1 MRVDKAVLKYQNRI
15 VEIPVGEK
23 IFEEDLYV
31 DFSVENINKGQ
42 RLQLTIH
49 PKKTIKIDYLAI
61 ELYHPYQPNERIFCN
76 GFQSWTETREFRPD
90 EKIVPIRPIVQKRF
104 GTFGD
109 YDFCEYPNR
118 EGCLHSWTY
127 TYIRQCDNATMQQC
141 DNVVLLGSL
150 NEFTGYTLFR
160 HEASK
165 DELYIE
171 KDCAGLELDHSYPA
185 LDIFIGKGT
194 EKQQF
199 DNYFKLANISPP
211 KAKPIIGW
219 TSWYHYYTNISEQII
234 LDNLAAFTKQQLAID
249 IFQIDDGYARR
260 MGDWLSIKPNFPN
273 GMSYISRKIHEEN
286 YKAGLWLAPFI
297 CEKKSALF
305 KQHPDWILKD
315 RDGKPVRAG
324 WNPLWSGW
332 FYALDFYN
340 QNVQNYLINVLNTV
354 LQKWNYDM
362 VKLDFL
368 YAVALAPPP
377 NKTRGQ
383 VMHEAMSFLRNIV
396 GNKLIL
402 GCGVPL
408 GSSFGLV
415 DYCRI
420 GADVHLR
427 WEHQLLKWLRGR
439 ERVSTILSLQNTLSR
454 WQLDGRAFYNDPDVF
469 ILRKSKQK
477 LTHEQQYT
485 LFLINVLLG
494 SVIFTSD
501 NVSEYSEETWEM
513 YERVLKWK
521 DSQVKSVIDDDDFYE
536 IHFTHKNE
544 AYVAYCNLSDKNR
557 VGKGVEMMPFQSQ
570 VRKREL

>member
-1 MRVDKAVLKYQNRI
+1 MRIVKTILKYNNKTI
-15 VEIPVGEK
+15 EILAGKKV
-23 IFEEDLYV
+23 FEEELYV
-31 DFSVENINKGQ
+31 DFSVEEIEEGQ
-42 RLQLTIH
+42 RLQVNIH
-49 PKKTIKIDYLAI
+49 PKETVIIDYLAI
-61 ELYHPYQPNERIFCN
+61 ELYHPYQSDERIFCN
-76 GFQSWTETREFRPD
+76 GFQSWTESREFRTD
-90 EKIVPIRPIVQKRF
+90 EKIEPIRSLVKKRF

-109 YDFCEYPNR
+109 YDFCEYPKQ

-127 TYIRQCDNATMQQC
+127 TYIKIGETTT
-141 DNVVLLGSL
+141 LLGAL

-160 HEASK
+160 HNSSK
-165 DELYIE
+165 DELHIE
-171 KDCAGLELDHSYPA
+171 KDCAGLELAHSYPA

-194 EKQQF
+194 ENQQF
-199 DNYFKLANISPP
+199 NNYFKLADILPP

-219 TSWYHYYTNISEQII
+219 TSWYHYYTDISEDII
-234 LDNLAAFTKQQLAID
+234 LDNLSAFSEKQLAID
-249 IFQIDDGYARR
+249 IFQIDDGYQKYI
-260 MGDWLSIKPNFPN
+260 GDWLSVNSSFPQ
-273 GMSYISRKIHEEN
+273 GMSHISRKIHEKN

-297 CEKKSALF
+297 CEQKSELF

-315 RDGKPVRAG
+315 KTGKPVRAG

-340 QNVQNYLINVLNTV
+340 KDVQNYLINVFNTV

-383 VMHEAMSFLRNIV
+383 VMHEAMSFLRNII

-408 GSSFGLV
+408 GSALGLV

-420 GADVHLR
+420 GADIHTR
-427 WEHQLLKWLRGR
+427 WEHRLLKWLRGR

-454 WQLDGRAFYNDPDVF
+454 WQLDGRAFYNDPDVY
-469 ILRKSKQK
+469 ILRKAKHK
-477 LTHEQQYT
+477 LTLQQQHT

-494 SVIFTSD
+494 SLLFTSD
-501 NVSEYSEETWEM
+501 NVREYSEDIWEM
-513 YERVLKWK
+513 YEHVLKWK
-521 DSQVKSVIDDDDFYE
+521 DSQIIKVIDEANFYE

-544 AYVAYCNLSDKNR
+544 NHIAFCNLTDKK
-557 VGKGVEMMPFQSQ
+557 GTIGGVELMPFQSTVDGERQ
-570 VRKREL
+570 TAKG

>member
-1 MRVDKAVLKYQNRI
+1 MRAERAILKFNNRTI
-15 VEIPVGEK
+15 EIPVGK
-23 IFEEDLYV
+23 KVFEEELYV
-31 DFSVENINKGQ
+31 DFSVENTDEGQ

-49 PKKTIKIDYLAI
+49 PKESITIDYLAI
-61 ELYHPYQPNERIFCN
+61 ELYHAYPSDERIFCN

-90 EKIVPIRPIVQKRF
+90 EKIEAIRPIVKKRF

-109 YDFCEYPNR
+109 YAFCDYPDR
-118 EGCLHSWTY
+118 KGALHSWTY
-127 TYIRQCDNATMQQC
+127 TYVRQGDNI
-141 DNVVLLGSL
+141 VLLGSL

-165 DELYIE
+165 DALLIQ
-171 KDCAGLELDHSYPA
+171 KDCAGLQLDHSYPA

-194 EKQQF
+194 ENQQF
-199 DNYFKLANISPP
+199 ENYFKLANISPP

-234 LDNLAAFTKQQLAID
+234 LDNLAAFSEKQLAID
-249 IFQIDDGYARR
+249 IFQIDDGYATR

-273 GMSYISRKIHEEN
+273 GMAHISRAIHEEN
-286 YKAGLWLAPFI
+286 YKAGLWLAPFV
-297 CEKKSALF
+297 CEKKSELF

-315 RDGKPVRAG
+315 GEGNLVRAG

-332 FYALDFYN
+332 FYALDFYHPE
-340 QNVQNYLINVLNTV
+340 VQSHLIIVLNTV

-383 VMHEAMSFLRNIV
+383 VMHETMSFLRNII

-402 GCGVPL
+402 ACGVPL

-420 GADVHLR
+420 GADIHTR

-454 WQLDGRAFYNDPDVF
+454 WQLNGKAFFNDPDVF
-469 ILRKSKQK
+469 ILRKSRQK
-477 LTHEQQYT
+477 LTLPQQHT

-494 SVIFTSD
+494 SVLFTSD
-501 NVSEYSEETWEM
+501 NVREYKEDTWAM
-513 YERVLKWK
+513 YEDVLKWK
-521 DSQVKSVIDDDDFYE
+521 DSQIEKVVGEGDFYE
-536 IHFTHKNE
+536 IHFAHKNE
-544 AYVAYCNLSDKNR
+544 KHIAYCNLSDKIHQIKSN
-557 VGKGVEMMPFQSQ
+557 ELMPFQSKI
-570 VRKREL
+570 V